1 MADALGTFLPLLA
14 LMLLAIWPP
23 IIGAVAGVIA
33 DRFRPERVAPG
44 RVAVDAAKAR
54 SAEVRTALAAVA
66 APAVE
71 VEAEVEE
78 PLAA

>member
-14 LMLLAIWPP
+14 LMLVAIWPP
-23 IIGAVAGVIA
+23 IIGAVAGAIS
-33 DRFRPERVAPG
+33 DRFRTERLEPA
-44 RVAVDAAKAR
+44 RAAVDAAKAR
-54 SAEVRTALAAVA
+54 SAETRTALAQA

-71 VEAEVEE
+71 VEVDEE